1 MAPNLSFLAFLFL
14 AVLPAAAAAPP
25 PPPSSSGNAGFNVTE
40 ILARYPEFK
49 LFNLL
54 LSKTRVAREINSRS
68 SITVLV
74 PDNSAVDWLLRRSA
88 RLARSSLFELMSV
101 HVILDYIDG
110 AKLAALPRGGGG
122 SNPSTVLTTLFQTT
136 GTARNRTGFLNVT
149 AAPRGG
155 AVVFISAAPGSL
167 VSATFKR
174 AVTARPYNISVL
186 QISNFVVPPGIVTR
200 PRPPAPPRMRQMA
213 VAPSPA
219 PTAPPLPPAA
229 LPTSEGDAG
238 EGPDAAEAPA
248 PSRGH
253 VAKVMSRW
261 IIGAAVALA
270 FMLGFL

>member
-1 MAPNLSFLAFLFL
+1 MAPNLSLLPFLFL

-25 PPPSSSGNAGFNVTE
+25 PPPSSSGNAAFNVTE

-88 RLARSSLFELMSV
+88 RLARSSLVELMSV
-101 HVILDYIDG
+101 HVVLDYIDA
-110 AKLAALPRGGGG
+110 AKLAALPRGA
-122 SNPSTVLTTLFQTT
+122 NPTVVTTLFQTT

-149 AAPRGG
+149 VGPRGSG

-200 PRPPAPPRMRQMA
+200 PRPPSPPAPRMRQMA
-213 VAPSPA
+213 IAPSPA
-219 PTAPPLPPAA
+219 PTA

-248 PSRGH
+248 PSSQGH
-253 VAKVMSRW
+253 VATVMSQW
-261 IIGAAVALA
+261 MGAAVGMAC
-270 FMLGFL
+270 MLGFL

>member
-1 MAPNLSFLAFLFL
+1 MASNLSLLPFLFL
-14 AVLPAAAAAPP
+14 AVLPAAAAVP
-25 PPPSSSGNAGFNVTE
+25 PPPSSSGNAAFNVTE

-74 PDNSAVDWLLRRSA
+74 PDNSAVDWLLRRSP
-88 RLARSSLFELMSV
+88 RLARSSLVELMSV
-101 HVILDYIDG
+101 HVVLDYIDG
-110 AKLAALPRGGGG
+110 PKLAALPRGG
-122 SNPSTVLTTLFQTT
+122 NPSTVLTTLFQTT

-149 AAPRGG
+149 VGPRGNG

-167 VSATFKR
+167 VSASFKR

-200 PRPPAPPRMRQMA
+200 PLPSPPGPRMRQMA
-213 VAPSPA
+213 IAPSPA
-219 PTAPPLPPAA
+219 PTPPRLTPAA

-248 PSRGH
+248 PSSQGH
-253 VAKVMSRW
+253 VAKVMSW
-261 IIGAAVALA
+261 WIGAAVGMAC
-270 FMLGFL
+270 MLGFL